1 MPHGVNDQFLRIL
14 KNERKGAIRAALLAL
29 ALVPLAYFMAELTDR
44 AFLGVVVWLTA
55 GALALGL
62 GAGLLWGRH
71 QTKAYNESLRQSWN
85 AWMRM
90 STTCARI
97 DEVARHVHNKGAR
110 VALHGAATAL
120 LIVLNGVLFAIL
132 WAEASWGLQFGAI
145 VTILNGVVLGG
156 LAGHAAWSWR
166 WTGQFT
172 KALDELI
179 TEGRVGM
186 WGEV

>member
-14 KNERKGAIRAALLAL
+14 KNERKGALRAAVLAL
-29 ALVPLAYFMAELTDR
+29 ALLPLAYFMAELTDQ
-44 AFLGVVVWLTA
+44 AFLGVVVRLA
-55 GALALGL
+55 LGALALGV

-71 QTKAYNESLRQSWN
+71 QTKRYNESLRQSWN

-90 STTCARI
+90 STSCARI
-97 DEVARHVHNKGAR
+97 DEVARHVQNKGR
-110 VALHGAATAL
+110 GLALHGAATAL
-120 LIVLNGVLFAIL
+120 LIVLNGVLFAVL
-132 WAEASWGLQFGAI
+132 WAEAGWGLAFGAI
-145 VTILNGVVLGG
+145 VTVLNGLVLGG
-156 LAGHAAWSWR
+156 LVGHAAWSWR

-179 TEGRVGM
+179 TEGRVGL